1 MKFTLKKPTAFARIA
16 LILALYLVIVQC
28 GSNKLRGE
36 DFLGQRAMM
45 GSESE
50 EEMSQGPQ
58 KKNPTDAGVGTSA
71 SGTMTPVVPS
81 AQGVG
86 AQVYGEQIRDLYI
99 YTYERKKKRGLK

>member
-1 MKFTLKKPTAFARIA
+1 MKFTKKNPASKTKIFFIVALFIIIA
-16 LILALYLVIVQC
+16 EC

-36 DFLGQRAMM
+36 DFLGQKSLM

-50 EEMSQGPQ
+50 EEIFQGPQ

-86 AQVYGEQIRDLYI
+86 AQVYGELNI
-99 YTYERKKKRGLK
+99 ESRK